1 MLGSLE
7 MKNIWHVVHG
17 LKAVML
23 MVMVQIAFGGVNVLY
38 KLAVNDGMDLR
49 VVVAYRLVF
58 ATSFIAPLALILE
71 RQKRAK
77 MTWMILFQSFLCGL
91 FGYVI
96 IHTFFLY
103 RLIMIFQITHSLL

>member
-71 RQKRAK
+71 SEIN
-77 MTWMILFQSFLCGL
+77 TWKKAEEGKDDMDDTVSIVFVRLVWSFYH
-91 FGYVI
+91 FKV
-96 IHTFFLY
+96 
-103 RLIMIFQITHSLL
+103 